1 MATPFRAHAPRGRRS
16 ARLGKVAALSAT
28 LCVGLGLSPII
39 AQDGGGLTYRLG
51 VSQDFRGRTNPGLS
65 SPSGDTDLTARTNLS
80 FGFSSETR
88 VESFTFNAGSSLV
101 ASNNRESQLLSDP
114 SVSVGYT
121 RQNASMQ
128 FSLGAFANQ
137 SRITTSDLLLVELE
151 DELGLEEGLFGVG
164 IVETNATQR
173 RYGAN
178 ARLDFG
184 RDAPF
189 GGSVFVSQQDRRF
202 SGTTNPDLV
211 DSTRRTAGVSLR
223 FDLTEVLR
231 LNTGVTVT
239 QFDEDGAPK
248 RQTEQYSLG
257 LALDRPDGSYSVSL
271 SSAQT
276 PEGGRNSLSFGRQL
290 ELPRGTLGLNA
301 GVNLSPGGRRGVI
314 GSVSWSEATPNGSI
328 GLSLS
333 RSVTSDARDRE
344 TVVTRF
350 NAQTT
355 QSLTPDLVGQASLGL
370 QESTRSDTDETIRN
384 LSLSASVRYALT
396 PDWGLRA
403 GADHR
408 IRRTDTNTASSSSLF
423 LTLDR
428 EFIARR

>member
-16 ARLGKVAALSAT
+16 ARFGKLAAVSAT
-28 LCVGLGLSPII
+28 LFMGLGLSPII
-39 AQDGGGLTYRLG
+39 AQDEGGMTYRLG
-51 VSQDFRGRTNPGLS
+51 VSQDFRARTNPGLS
-65 SPSGDTDLTARTNLS
+65 SPSGDTDLTARTNLN

-101 ASNNRESQLLSDP
+101 ASNNRESQLLGDP

-128 FSLGAFANQ
+128 FSLGGFATQN
-137 SRITTSDLLLVELE
+137 RITTSDLLLEELE
-151 DELGLEEGLFGVG
+151 EGLGLEEGLFGLT
-164 IVETNATQR
+164 IVETSATRR

-178 ARLDFG
+178 AALQFG

-189 GGSVFVSQQDRRF
+189 GGTVSVSQTETRY

-211 DSTRRTAGVSLR
+211 DNTRRSASVSLR

-231 LNTGVTVT
+231 LTTGVTVT
-239 QFDEDGAPK
+239 QFDEDGTPM
-248 RQTEQYSLG
+248 RQTERYSLG
-257 LALDRPDGSYSVSL
+257 LALDRPDGSYSVNL
-271 SSAQT
+271 SSSQT
-276 PEGGRNSLSFGRQL
+276 PDGGRNSLSFGRQL

-301 GVNLSPGGRRGVI
+301 GVNLSPGGRRGLI
-314 GSVSWSEATPNGSI
+314 GSVSWSEDTPNGSI

-344 TVVTRF
+344 TTVTRF
-350 NAQTT
+350 NANTT
-355 QSLTPDLVGQASLGL
+355 QALTPDLVGQASLGL
-370 QESTRSDTDETIRN
+370 QENTRSDTDETIRN

-408 IRRTDTNTASSSSLF
+408 IRRTDANTASSSSVF